1 MRAVDLLRSVWILA
15 IFLGTFVWVPWR
27 LFPAR
32 RNSAVVMSVAGD
44 LARMV
49 LGMTAVA
56 YLLAALR
63 VFNAIT
69 VVILLGGALAVEWAW
84 RRSSDHGGFL
94 PGLQTFALG
103 MLRKFEARQFGLYFA
118 PRTRRRVATSPVTF
132 RLHRWSRVV
141 KDQGLLLACLL
152 AVLVTATVLRS
163 EHAFRE
169 LRPDQPE
176 QYTALLHARALI
188 LNLHPGGRPLV
199 SSALIATTSLL
210 SAQDPMQV
218 ARFLSPVVGVLLV
231 VAAGLLIYVHAG
243 MGVAVVAAMYCLGAF
258 FPAAKADPAV
268 ATGAMEKLLGLFG
281 PGLTILRSSMEFE
294 LGLLFLMLALALLGD
309 WYSNLRGWGSLL
321 DLFCCLLLVGMVSNF
336 LLLVLMV
343 AAAVLLLHRTAGLI
357 AFAALC
363 YGLAAGATL
372 LAPGSAVQNE
382 ALMVLPVAAAIAV
395 GCLFSVVETP
405 LVVHAGETGRLAPLI
420 VLLGVAVIWARPH
433 ELSGQYLEYE
443 AAARE
448 TAEIAH
454 RFPRQQWAVAAPV
467 EQLPETHGLG
477 AYDDLAEFVQEYE
490 PVASDPRFRFKDMP
504 ANLFVYVEKK
514 PFQIFTHEPASVS
527 FSVLADVTYSHY
539 RSPGGRA
546 SLEVAALRLCE
557 NYRQSH
563 PGVDIFFEN
572 DDLRIYHIKPGTE
585 NNQIAQQ
592 R

>member
-1 MRAVDLLRSVWILA
+1 MRTVDLLRFVWILA

-32 RNSAVVMSVAGD
+32 RNAGSAMGVAGN
-44 LARMV
+44 LARMM
-49 LGMTAVA
+49 LGVTAA
-56 YLLAALR
+56 AFLLSAMR
-63 VFNAIT
+63 VFNATT
-69 VVILLGGALAVEWAW
+69 VIILLGGALAVDWAR
-84 RRSSDHGGFL
+84 RRSRDHGGWL
-94 PGLQTFALG
+94 PGLQTFTLG
-103 MLRKFEARQFGLYFA
+103 VLRKFEARRFGLYLA
-118 PRTRRRVATSPVTF
+118 PRIPRSAATSPVTF
-132 RLHRWSRVV
+132 QLHRWSLVL
-141 KDQGLLLACLL
+141 KDRGLLLACLA

-163 EHAFRE
+163 EHAFQE

-199 SSALIATTSLL
+199 SSVLIATTSML

-218 ARFLSPVVGVLLV
+218 ARFLSPVVGVLVV

-243 MGVAVVAAMYCLGAF
+243 MGVAVVTGMYCLGAF

-268 ATGAMEKLLGLFG
+268 ATGTMEKLAGLFG
-281 PGLTILRSSMEFE
+281 PGLTITRSSMEFE
-294 LGLLFLMLALALLGD
+294 LGLLFLMLALALLAD
-309 WYSNLRGWGSLL
+309 WYSNLRGWDSLL
-321 DLFCCLLLVGMVSNF
+321 DLFCCLLLVGMVSS
-336 LLLVLMV
+336 LLLLILMV
-343 AAAVLLLHRTAGLI
+343 AAGVLLLHRTAGLI
-357 AFAALC
+357 AFAVLC

-372 LAPGSAVQNE
+372 LAAGSALQNE
-382 ALMVLPVAAAIAV
+382 ALMVLPVAAATAV
-395 GCLFSVVETP
+395 GCLFSLVETP
-405 LVVHAGETGRLAPLI
+405 LVIHAGEKGRLALLM
-420 VLLGVAVIWARPH
+420 VLLGVAMVWARPH

-448 TAEIAH
+448 TEEIVH

-490 PVASDPRFRFKDMP
+490 PVASDPQFHFKDMP
-504 ANLFVYVEKK
+504 ANLFVYVEKQ

-563 PGVDIFFEN
+563 SGVDVFFEN

-585 NNQIAQQ
+585 NSQIAQQ

>member
-1 MRAVDLLRSVWILA
+1 MRAVDLLRSAWILA

-27 LFPAR
+27 LFSAR
-32 RNSAVVMSVAGD
+32 RNAGTVMGVAGN

-49 LGMTAVA
+49 LGVTVA
-56 YLLAALR
+56 AFLLAALR
-63 VFNAIT
+63 VFNATT
-69 VVILLGGALAVEWAW
+69 VIILLGGALALDWAR
-84 RRSSDHGGFL
+84 RRSSDHGGWL
-94 PGLQTFALG
+94 PGLQTFTLG
-103 MLRKFEARQFGLYFA
+103 ILRKFEARQFGLYFA
-118 PRTRRRVATSPVTF
+118 PRIRRSAASSPLAF
-132 RLHRWSRVV
+132 RLHRWSRML
-141 KDQGLLLACLL
+141 KDRGLLLACLA
-152 AVLVTATVLRS
+152 AVLVTAAILRS

-176 QYTALLHARALI
+176 QYTALLRARALI

-218 ARFLSPVVGVLLV
+218 ARFLSPVVGVLV
-231 VAAGLLIYVHAG
+231 VLAAGLLIYVHAG

-268 ATGAMEKLLGLFG
+268 ATGTMEKLVGLFG
-281 PGLTILRSSMEFE
+281 PGLTITRSSMEFE
-294 LGLLFLMLALALLGD
+294 LGLLFLMLALALLAD
-309 WYSNLRGWGSLL
+309 WYSNLRGWDSLL
-321 DLFCCLLLVGMVSNF
+321 DLFGGLLLVGMVSNF
-336 LLLVLMV
+336 LLLILMV
-343 AAAVLLLHRTAGLI
+343 SAAVLLLQRTAGLI
-357 AFAALC
+357 AFAVLC

-372 LAPGSAVQNE
+372 LAPGSALQNE

-395 GCLFSVVETP
+395 GCLFSLVEIP
-405 LVVHAGETGRLAPLI
+405 FVIHGSEKGRLVLLI
-420 VLLGVAVIWARPH
+420 VLLGVAMVWAKPH

-448 TAEIAH
+448 TEEIAH

-477 AYDDLAEFVQEYE
+477 AYDDLAEFVHEYE
-490 PVASDPRFRFKDMP
+490 PVASDPQFHFKDMP

-563 PGVDIFFEN
+563 SGVDVFFEN

-585 NNQIAQQ
+585 TSQIAQQ